1 MQTTTT
7 ITVQIT
13 GKNSKTI
20 TLEVMPTDTID
31 DVKQMIQDKTGIPK
45 PDQQRLMFVGRQLAD
60 GSTLNDLYGYKN
72 HDGRRT
78 FHLVPKRRKRR

>member
-1 MQTTTT
+1 MRA
-7 ITVQIT
+7 
-13 GKNSKTI
+13 SMSM
-20 TLEVMPTDTID
+20 TLANPGAWLPIDD

-45 PDQQRLMFVGRQLAD
+45 PDQQRLMFGGRQVAD

>member
-1 MQTTTT
+1 
-7 ITVQIT
+7 
-13 GKNSKTI
+13 
-20 TLEVMPTDTID
+20 
-31 DVKQMIQDKTGIPK
+31 MIQDKTGIPK
-45 PDQQRLMFVGRQLAD
+45 PDQQRLMFGGRQLAD